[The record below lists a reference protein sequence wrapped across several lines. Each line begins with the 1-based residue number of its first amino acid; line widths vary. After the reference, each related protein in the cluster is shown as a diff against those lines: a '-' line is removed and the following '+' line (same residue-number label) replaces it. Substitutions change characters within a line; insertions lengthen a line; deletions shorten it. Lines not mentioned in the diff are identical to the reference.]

1 MAACLED
8 SGRTRVVARAGDRLR
23 DFVSQR
29 ASKFSHYA
37 HAVHVG
43 EISLQFAERLFRPL
57 ALRQIGYESDTL
69 VSALLEGRRREEN
82 GNTAAVF
89 PEVLLPDRRP
99 SARHLVLIV

>member
-57 ALRQIGYESDTL
+57 ALRQIEDKRD
-69 VSALLEGRRREEN
+69 ALLAAFDFHWN
-82 GNTAAVF
+82 SVQTA
-89 PEVLLPDRRP
+89 
-99 SARHLVLIV
+99 